1 MSLSEGKQ
9 WTTGFESNFHVPGS
23 TKVVGIPHTGQ
34 GPPRVSQ
41 RCKESPTHETSL
53 ATMVL

>member
-9 WTTGFESNFHVPGS
+9 WTTGFESSFHVPGS